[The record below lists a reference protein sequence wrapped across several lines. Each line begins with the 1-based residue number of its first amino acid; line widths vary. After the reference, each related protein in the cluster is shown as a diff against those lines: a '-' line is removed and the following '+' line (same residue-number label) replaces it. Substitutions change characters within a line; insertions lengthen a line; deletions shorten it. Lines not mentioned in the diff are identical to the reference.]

1 MRRRFYL
8 GDIKGSALGWVAGED
23 SLAAPSHLS
32 PAQIKE
38 VLLSCGLASDPALVG
53 RVETYL
59 RFLTKWNARMNL
71 TAIRAPR
78 DVLRILLAESFL
90 AAALVENPLGPI
102 LDIGSGAGFPGLA
115 MAVYR
120 PELKLILLEPRKKR
134 AAFLAALRREL
145 GLEGVKVWNRRLGEC
160 ATSHFSELPAV
171 LTMRAVGAI
180 ADVVE
185 CGVRL
190 LQGSR
195 SIVLFSSVQ
204 CAKAT
209 MEGVQEVCWRPPS
222 PIPWNPDHLIL
233 LGQARGDV
241 PRETLRLP
249 LQPPD

>member
-1 MRRRFYL
+1 
-8 GDIKGSALGWVAGED
+8 
-23 SLAAPSHLS
+23 LAAPSHLS

-38 VLLSCGLASDPALVG
+38 VLLSCGLASDSALVG

-59 RFLTKWNARMNL
+59 RFLAKWNARMNL
-71 TAIRAPR
+71 TAIQAPL
-78 DVLRILLAESFL
+78 DVLKILLAESFF
-90 AAALVENPLGPI
+90 ASVLVDNPQGPI

-120 PELKLILLEPRKKR
+120 PELKVILLEPRKKR

-145 GLEGVKVWNRRLGEC
+145 GLEGVKVWNRRLEEC
-160 ATSHFSELPAV
+160 ATSHFSERPAV

-185 CGVRL
+185 RGIRF

-195 SIVLFSSVQ
+195 SVVLFSSVQ
-204 CAKAT
+204 RAEAT

-241 PRETLRLP
+241 PRETVSIRLT
-249 LQPPD
+249 PPA